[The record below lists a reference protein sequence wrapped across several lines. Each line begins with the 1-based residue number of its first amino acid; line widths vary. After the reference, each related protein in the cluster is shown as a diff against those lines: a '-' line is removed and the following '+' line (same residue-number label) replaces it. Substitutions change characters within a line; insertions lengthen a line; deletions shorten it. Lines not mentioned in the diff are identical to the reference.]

1 MEKVKTVE
9 CLYAALSHSPVLVI
23 SLVTLSVFPFP
34 DEVRNGYTFWINFL
48 LAVPVDEDCFTDL
61 QSNIKLK

>member
-1 MEKVKTVE
+1 MHVRSLTLKYDLRLSQCSGMEKVKTVE

-34 DEVRNGYTFWINFL
+34 DEVRNGYTF
-48 LAVPVDEDCFTDL
+48 
-61 QSNIKLK
+61 